1 MVTVMKRPL
10 GLVVVVVL
18 AVVQGVL
25 AFLRAN
31 QWFQVGVD
39 LVGQGLVF
47 IPLMGLVAIG
57 RGRISRRY
65 WTPLCFVRRRSARR
79 EKLGM
84 VDGINCSI
92 NECVPC
98 LKPGSSGSARRA
110 VAGLGYRPG
119 DPTVLPFQTLGVAH
133 ARSRT

>member
-1 MVTVMKRPL
+1 MKRPL

-47 IPLMGLVAIG
+47 TPLMGLVAIG
-57 RGRISRRY
+57 RDSFMFCS
-65 WTPLCFVRRRSARR
+65 PSERSAG
-79 EKLGM
+79 KTGHGGW
-84 VDGINCSI
+84 D
-92 NECVPC
+92 
-98 LKPGSSGSARRA
+98 
-110 VAGLGYRPG
+110 
-119 DPTVLPFQTLGVAH
+119 
-133 ARSRT
+133 